1 MIDKSKIQ
9 EISDKVSKIIENSP
23 ISDIEENINAL
34 LQSTFTKLDLISR
47 EEFDVQTQVLKR
59 TRLKLED
66 LEKKIDALQTKS
78 KKKSNNIQNNR

>member
-1 MIDKSKIQ
+1 MIDKNKIQ
-9 EISDKVSKIIENSP
+9 EISDKISQIIENSP

-78 KKKSNNIQNNR
+78 KK

>member
-9 EISDKVSKIIENSP
+9 EISDKISKIIENSP
-23 ISDIEENINAL
+23 ISDIEGNINAL

-78 KKKSNNIQNNR
+78 KKNKSNQ

>member
-9 EISDKVSKIIENSP
+9 EISDKISKIIENSP

-78 KKKSNNIQNNR
+78 KKNKSNQ

>member
-1 MIDKSKIQ
+1 MIDKNKIQ
-9 EISDKVSKIIENSP
+9 EISDKISKIIENSP

-78 KKKSNNIQNNR
+78 KKK

>member
-9 EISDKVSKIIENSP
+9 EISDKISKIIENSP

-66 LEKKIDALQTKS
+66 LEKKIECL
-78 KKKSNNIQNNR
+78 

>member
-1 MIDKSKIQ
+1 MVI
-9 EISDKVSKIIENSP
+9 SKIIEDSP

-34 LQSTFTKLDLISR
+34 LQSTFTKLNLISR

-78 KKKSNNIQNNR
+78 KK

>member
-66 LEKKIDALQTKS
+66 LEKKIDALQTKN
-78 KKKSNNIQNNR
+78 KK

>member
-1 MIDKSKIQ
+1 MIDKNKIQ
-9 EISDKVSKIIENSP
+9 EISDKISKIIENSP
-23 ISDIEENINAL
+23 ISDIEGNINAL

-78 KKKSNNIQNNR
+78 KKNKSNQ

>member
-1 MIDKSKIQ
+1 MIDKNKIQ
-9 EISDKVSKIIENSP
+9 EISDKISKIIEDSP

-34 LQSTFTKLDLISR
+34 LQSTFTKLNLISR

-78 KKKSNNIQNNR
+78 KK

>member
-1 MIDKSKIQ
+1 MIDISKIQ
-9 EISDKVSKIIENSP
+9 EISDKMNKKIENSP

-78 KKKSNNIQNNR
+78 KK

>member
-9 EISDKVSKIIENSP
+9 EISDKISKIIENSP

-78 KKKSNNIQNNR
+78 KK

>member
-1 MIDKSKIQ
+1 MIDKNKIQ
-9 EISDKVSKIIENSP
+9 EISDKISKIIENSP

-47 EEFDVQTQVLKR
+47 GEFDVQTQVLKR

-78 KKKSNNIQNNR
+78 KK

>member
-9 EISDKVSKIIENSP
+9 EISDKINKIIENSP

-78 KKKSNNIQNNR
+78 KKK

>member
-9 EISDKVSKIIENSP
+9 EISDKISKIIEDSP

-66 LEKKIDALQTKS
+66 LEKKIDALQTKG
-78 KKKSNNIQNNR
+78 KN

>member
-9 EISDKVSKIIENSP
+9 EISDKISKIIEDSP

-78 KKKSNNIQNNR
+78 KKNKSNQ

>member
-1 MIDKSKIQ
+1 MIDKNKIQ
-9 EISDKVSKIIENSP
+9 EISDKISKIIEDSP

-66 LEKKIDALQTKS
+66 LDKKIDALQTKS
-78 KKKSNNIQNNR
+78 KKQK

>member
-1 MIDKSKIQ
+1 MIDKNKIQ
-9 EISDKVSKIIENSP
+9 EISDKISQIIENSP

-78 KKKSNNIQNNR
+78 KKNKSNQ

>member
-1 MIDKSKIQ
+1 MIDKNKIQ
-9 EISDKVSKIIENSP
+9 EISDKISKIIENSP

-34 LQSTFTKLDLISR
+34 LQGIFTKLDLISR

-78 KKKSNNIQNNR
+78 KK

>member
-1 MIDKSKIQ
+1 MIDKNKIQ
-9 EISDKVSKIIENSP
+9 EISDKISKIIEDSP

-66 LEKKIDALQTKS
+66 LEKKIDALQTKG
-78 KKKSNNIQNNR
+78 KK

>member
-9 EISDKVSKIIENSP
+9 EISDKISKIIEDSP

-66 LEKKIDALQTKS
+66 LEKKIDALQTKG
-78 KKKSNNIQNNR
+78 KK